1 MATAIKMPQLGLT
14 MTEGT
19 IGVWLKQE
27 GDVIKKG
34 DVVVEITTDKL
45 VSEVASEV
53 DGVLRKICAEEG
65 EDVPVQGLLAIV
77 GDTDEEIKLDSDP
90 LKVET
95 ATEANVVTKEAK
107 NVQDTEKKQ
116 GNRVKASPLAK
127 KVAAKKGI
135 DLTQITG
142 SGYGGRIIRKD
153 VLAQEQNMGKNE
165 PKETGI
171 EVDLQAKPL
180 AVTPEESVEIFKPLT
195 GMRKVI
201 GRRMTESQH
210 SAPHV
215 TLTTEANVDKTID
228 LRKKLNDKNSEIHL
242 SYTDI
247 LVKMIATA
255 LRHLPMMNTSIEEDR
270 IIIHDRIHI
279 GVAVALDEGL
289 LVPVVRDADRKGF
302 AAISKDIKDLA
313 ARAKDNKLTGDELT
327 GGTFTISNLGNYDV
341 DAFTPI
347 INIPECAILG
357 VGRIVRKPVVNEK
370 DEIVPASVMT
380 LSLSFDHRVV
390 DGALA
395 AQFLKRIKNY
405 LEDPDQMYL

>member
-45 VSEVASEV
+45 VSEVTSEV

-77 GDTDEEIKLDSDP
+77 GDADEEIALDSN
-90 LKVET
+90 
-95 ATEANVVTKEAK
+95 ANKIEEK
-107 NVQDTEKKQ
+107 NVQDTEVKQ
-116 GNRVKASPLAK
+116 GNQIKASPLAK

-135 DLTQITG
+135 DLTKIMG

-153 VLAQEQNMGKNE
+153 VLAQEQAEEN
-165 PKETGI
+165 
-171 EVDLQAKPL
+171 VDIQANPS
-180 AVTPEESVEIFKPLT
+180 AVPQEEGADISRPLT
-195 GMRKVI
+195 RMRKVI
-201 GRRMTESQH
+201 GKRMTESKH

-215 TLTTEANVDKTID
+215 TLTTEAIVNKTIE
-228 LRKKLNDKNSEIHL
+228 LRKHLHNKNSDIHL

-247 LVKMIATA
+247 LVKMAATA
-255 LRHLPMMNTSIEEDR
+255 LRHLPIINASIDNDQM
-270 IIIHDRIHI
+270 IIRDRIHI
-279 GVAVALDEGL
+279 GVAVALEEGL

-302 AAISKDIKDLA
+302 AAISNELKDLVTR
-313 ARAKDNKLTGDELT
+313 ARDNRLTGDELT
-327 GGTFTISNLGNYDV
+327 GGTFTISNLGNYDI

-347 INIPECAILG
+347 INLPESAILG
-357 VGRIVRKPVVNEK
+357 VGRMVRKPIINER
-370 DEIVPASVMT
+370 DEIVPASTMT

-395 AQFLKRIKNY
+395 AKFLKKMKNY
-405 LEDPDQMYL
+405 LEDPDQMHL